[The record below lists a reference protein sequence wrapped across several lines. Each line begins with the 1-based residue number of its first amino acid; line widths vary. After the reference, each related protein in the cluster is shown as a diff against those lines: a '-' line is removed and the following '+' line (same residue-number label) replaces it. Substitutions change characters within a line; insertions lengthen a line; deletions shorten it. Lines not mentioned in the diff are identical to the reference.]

1 MITSVLR
8 KKIIFN
14 DERERDAAPGDWES
28 AAVEF
33 QFAVTPSGPED

>member
-14 DERERDAAPGDWES
+14 DECERDAAPEDWES
-28 AAVEF
+28 AAAEF
-33 QFAVTPSGPED
+33 QFAVIPSGPED